1 MSGFMGKILRVNLS
15 SGSITDEPI
24 PENEARRFLGG
35 NGLATWY
42 LFNEVEKGI
51 DPLGPENK
59 IIYMTGPL
67 TGTLSP
73 SSGRFSAV
81 TKSPLTGFWGSA
93 NSGGRWG
100 LDVKRS
106 GYDGIIIEGIAAD
119 PVFLVI
125 DDGKPEIKDARDLWG
140 KGVKETTKTIK
151 ERFGKK
157 FNVSCIGLAG
167 ENQVKYAAI
176 MNDVHR
182 ALGRCGFGAVMGSKR
197 LKGIA
202 VNGTQKIKLADK
214 QAFKEAAQ
222 KAGDFINES
231 LLKMTLEVYGTDMV
245 LDLVNVKGGLPTR
258 NWQFGSCEYADNVNG
273 PAVNEK
279 ILTGRKACF
288 ACPIACGR
296 LTEVKSGKYACKGEG
311 PEYETIGAFGPMCD
325 VDDLEPIAYANLLC
339 NDYGLDTVSAG
350 STIAF
355 AMECVEKGILS
366 RDDVDGLELKFGDA
380 DAMIELIHKIAR
392 REGVGDL
399 LAEGTRTVS
408 EKLGQGSEHFAMQVK
423 GLELPSYDCRATKIT
438 GLGFATANRGG
449 DHITAYVQGPTFMDI
464 PFLVVEESMIE
475 DPMVENPAEAKVV
488 KDLEDALTVFD
499 AVGACKFMGMALMAE
514 DVVPIIAT
522 ATGWEFDE
530 HEFRQAGERIYN
542 LARAFNVR
550 EGCRRTDDTLPKRLL
565 EEPLSDGPAKGLVVN
580 LEPLL
585 DAYYEF
591 RGWDKVTGIP
601 TVGKLKALGLEN
613 IIDKMGVAQ
622 HGRL

>member
-1 MSGFMGKILRVNLS
+1 MSGFMGKILRVNLTTATL
-15 SGSITDEPI
+15 TDEPI

-42 LFNEVEKGI
+42 LFNELEKDV

-59 IIYMTGPL
+59 IIYMAGPL
-67 TGTLSP
+67 TGTMSP

-100 LDVKRS
+100 LDLKRS
-106 GYDGIIIEGIAAD
+106 GYDGIIIEGIAER
-119 PVFLVI
+119 PVYLVI
-125 DDGKPEIKDARDLWG
+125 NDGKPELNDAGDLWG
-140 KGVKETTKTIK
+140 QGVKETTQTIK
-151 ERFGKK
+151 ERHGKK
-157 FNVSCIGLAG
+157 MNVACIGIAG
-167 ENQVKYAAI
+167 ENLVKYAAV

-202 VNGTQKIKLADK
+202 VAGSHKIPLADK
-214 QAFKEAAQ
+214 EAFDEAA
-222 KAGDFINES
+222 KRARDFVNES

-258 NWQFGSCEYADNVNG
+258 NWQFGSCDYADNLNG
-273 PAVNEK
+273 PAINEK

-296 LTEVKSGKYACKGEG
+296 LTEVKAGKYACKGEG
-311 PEYETIGAFGPMCD
+311 PEYETVGAFGPMCG
-325 VDDLEPIAYANLLC
+325 VDDLEAIAYVNLLC
-339 NDYGLDTVSAG
+339 NDYGLDTISAG

-355 AMECVEKGILS
+355 TMECFEKGILS
-366 RDDVDGLELKFGDA
+366 QSDLDGLEVNFGNA
-380 DAMIELIHKIAR
+380 DGIIELVHKIAR

-399 LAEGTRTVS
+399 LAEGTRIMS
-408 EKLGQGSEHFAMQVK
+408 EKLGRGSEHFAMQVK
-423 GLELPSYDCRATKIT
+423 GLELPAYDCRATKIN

-449 DHITAYVQGPTFMDI
+449 DHITAYVQGPTYMDI
-464 PFLVVEESMIE
+464 PFLIVEESMIE

-514 DVVPIIAT
+514 DVVPIIAA

-530 HEFRQAGERIYN
+530 DAFRRGGERIYN

-550 EGCRRTDDTLPKRLL
+550 EGCRRADDTLPKRLL
-565 EEPLSDGPAKGLVVN
+565 EEPLSDGPAAGLVVD
-580 LEPLL
+580 LDPLL

-591 RGWDKVTGIP
+591 RGWDKETGIP
-601 TVGKLKALGLEN
+601 TAEKLKELDLED
-613 IIDKMGVAQ
+613 IIDRMEKV
-622 HGRL
+622 